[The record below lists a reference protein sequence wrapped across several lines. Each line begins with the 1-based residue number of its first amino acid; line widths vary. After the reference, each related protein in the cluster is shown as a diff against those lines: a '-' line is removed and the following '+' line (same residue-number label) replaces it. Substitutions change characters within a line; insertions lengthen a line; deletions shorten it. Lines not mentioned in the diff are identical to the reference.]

1 MDARIEAVKYVHPMC
16 SEQQHASCI
25 LQQIA
30 VDVGV
35 DVGVE
40 SDLDVDVEID
50 SRRAFASSVIT
61 PGRWP

>member
-1 MDARIEAVKYVHPMC
+1 MAVKYV
-16 SEQQHASCI
+16 QQHASCI

-30 VDVGV
+30 VDVV
-35 DVGVE
+35 VE